1 MAKVVANADVWIS
14 EGLLNKDWSAQK
26 TAEEAQGPNRVEAL
40 RQQMAAFEQ
49 QGFVTRK
56 DGQLHSHIEFKGGAL
71 TANGKPLR

>member
-1 MAKVVANADVWIS
+1 MWVS
-14 EGLLNKDWSAQK
+14 EALLNKDWTRVGNPEAAPPAQ
-26 TAEEAQGPNRVEAL
+26 AQGPSRAEAM
-40 RQQMAAFEQ
+40 RQQVAAFEQ